1 MESRG
6 GGRSGGEDWFLKEI
20 DKNNPLEILLQPPLR
35 NHPPPVRQ
43 AGGREEGG
51 WLGWLGWAGWVTAE
65 AGLAGLAG
73 LTADVDG

>member
-1 MESRG
+1 M
-6 GGRSGGEDWFLKEI
+6 LKNPERTGNPS
-20 DKNNPLEILLQPPLR
+20 KNAQKQHKKPLPPRLTG
-35 NHPPPVRQ
+35 V
-43 AGGREEGG
+43 GREEG